1 MVEKVYISSDI
12 EGTTGIANWD
22 EANRDHAAYRE
33 FQERITAET
42 AITCEAAI
50 AEGVSEI
57 VVKDAH
63 GSGRNILAEKLP
75 SPVRL
80 SRGWS
85 GHPYSMVQ
93 EGGYLCGELGE
104 NLNGFE

>member
-1 MVEKVYISSDI
+1 MVKKVYISADI

-33 FQERITAET
+33 FQERMTAET
-42 AITCEAAI
+42 AAACEAAI
-50 AEGVSEI
+50 AEGTSEI

-75 SPVRL
+75 SSVKNRSLTVTVILAGPL
-80 SRGWS
+80 
-85 GHPYSMVQ
+85 
-93 EGGYLCGELGE
+93 
-104 NLNGFE
+104 

>member
-12 EGTTGIANWD
+12 EGTRGISNWE

-33 FQERITAET
+33 FQEGMTAET
-42 AITCEAAI
+42 AVACEAAI
-50 AEGVSEI
+50 AAGVSEI

-80 SRGWS
+80 IRGRS
-85 GHPYSMVQ
+85 GHP
-93 EGGYLCGELGE
+93 
-104 NLNGFE
+104 